1 LITWLRHWRNLTRYV
16 ELAVSERLAE
26 PGGELEPGKE
36 VPAKISG
43 ILTIKGQPID
53 ITADAR
59 ITYVKLTPEQ
69 LETQKRFGFTTDN
82 FRVRAQFA
90 TAFTNHGMQVPQLLI
105 LKLANAIQIE
115 VDLTLARQLSEPAER
130 QGRSG

>member
-1 LITWLRHWRNLTRYV
+1 M
-16 ELAVSERLAE
+16 
-26 PGGELEPGKE
+26 
-36 VPAKISG
+36 
-43 ILTIKGQPID
+43 
-53 ITADAR
+53 
-59 ITYVKLTPEQ
+59 KLTPEQ